1 MVEHDEPPADGAFV
15 AICFIGVVVGFTAM
29 VLWLFIGVFVYS
41 KPFWIAFPLY
51 MAFGAVGALAT
62 SLLIAYRAGAVDDSS
77 VASRQ
82 NLSGDRRASTDRGS
96 LCMVGGNGH
105 DGPRRRVIASQKIHY
120 DEKLAKRLGANL
132 CDASIG
138 DRSDNDAEETFVKPS
153 PSVSLSDKLFDPK
166 RHASQRS
173 FWTADTAVA
182 YFGGPGLDNFPDIS
196 SWANQN
202 REALVTLSPGEAN
215 WNVIQ
220 SLLDETSLCFVDS
233 DAMGDLED
241 TVDLCLRLRNCA
253 PEVHLILIS
262 SEVRGHDLTAER
274 AAICDATLKSPLT
287 ERAIDAGVSAASNN
301 FVEKFVA
308 PFSPL
313 RKKGNGPA

>member
-1 MVEHDEPPADGAFV
+1 MVEHNEPPADGAFV

-29 VLWLFIGVFVYS
+29 VLWLFIGVFLYS

-51 MAFGAVGALAT
+51 MACGTAGALAT
-62 SLLIAYRAGAVDDSS
+62 SLLIAYRTGAVDDSS
-77 VASRQ
+77 VSSGQ
-82 NLSGDRRASTDRGS
+82 NFSTDRRTPTDRGS

-105 DGPRRRVIASQKIHY
+105 DGPRRRVLASKKIHC
-120 DEKLAKRLGANL
+120 DENFSKLLDASF

-138 DRSDNDAEETFVKPS
+138 DTSNKDAEETFAKPS
-153 PSVSLSDKLFDPK
+153 PRVSLSDELFDTK
-166 RHASQRS
+166 WQASQRS
-173 FWTADTAVA
+173 LWKADAAVA

-196 SWANQN
+196 SWAHHN

-253 PEVHLILIS
+253 PAVHLILIS

-313 RKKGNGPA
+313 RKKGNRPA